1 MFKLKEVIISITNR
15 CNLRCLM
22 CQIPDE
28 KTEELSTA
36 QWRKTIKDVSSLGVQ
51 TIVFSGGEPLL
62 REDIFELISFT
73 KNHHMNACLTSNGC
87 LINQNTALQLSQSG
101 INVVNISIE
110 GDKLIHD
117 FLRGKDSF
125 DKAVLALEY
134 LKMHKIE
141 STVAATVSRYNFKCL
156 KSVLELAKAKKA
168 TTVRFQPFSRI
179 FLKDTLSGDDF
190 FIDKKDKERL
200 QEIIEDTIKLS
211 NEYKISTNPV
221 SYLRNIPSYLCK
233 EKIAAKN
240 GCSALWASCPI
251 NSKGEVFPC
260 WSLTSQDRVIGNITQ
275 ESLVDLWFSNRHDQ
289 IRESVLQAGCF
300 GCMMSCYDEV
310 FGNDGNKKNLAKKIK
325 KMNKLKSYEKIFDMS
340 LQFLKSEITKFRLR
354 YRFYKSY
361 RGGFKK
367 VFLRLINNI
376 KRIPQAKNVNPQEEI
391 KFSLL
396 ELNIAKDRIKKEISK
411 YR

>member
-1 MFKLKEVIISITNR
+1 
-15 CNLRCLM
+15 M
-22 CQIPDE
+22 CQIPEE

-36 QWRKTIKDVSSLGVQ
+36 QWKKAIKDASSLGVQ

-73 KNHHMNACLTSNGC
+73 KNHRMNACVTSNGYI
-87 LINQNTALQLSQSG
+87 INQNTAFKLSRSG

-110 GDKLIHD
+110 GDKKIHD
-117 FLRGKDSF
+117 YLRGEGAF
-125 DKAVLALEY
+125 DKAILALEY
-134 LKMHKIE
+134 LKEQKIE
-141 STVAATVSRYNFKCL
+141 STIAATVSRYNFECL
-156 KSVLELAKAKKA
+156 KTVLELAKAKEA

-179 FLKDTLSGDDF
+179 FLKDGSKGDDF

-200 QEIIEDTIKLS
+200 EEIIEEIIKLS

-233 EKIAAKN
+233 EKSVMKK
-240 GCSALWASCPI
+240 GCSALWTSCPI

-260 WSLTSQDRVIGNITQ
+260 WNLAGQDKIIGNINQ
-275 ESLVDLWFSNRHDQ
+275 ESLADLWFSNRHNQ

-310 FGNDGNKKNLAKKIK
+310 FGSDGNKKNLAKKIK
-325 KMNKLKSYEKIFDMS
+325 KMNKLKSYKKIFNLS
-340 LQFLKSEITKFRLR
+340 LQFLKSNFTKFKIR

-367 VFLRLINNI
+367 IFVKLINNI
-376 KRIPQAKNVNPQEEI
+376 KRVPHAKNVRPQEEI
-391 KFSLL
+391 RPVLL
-396 ELNIAKDRIKKEISK
+396 ELSIAKDRIKKEISK